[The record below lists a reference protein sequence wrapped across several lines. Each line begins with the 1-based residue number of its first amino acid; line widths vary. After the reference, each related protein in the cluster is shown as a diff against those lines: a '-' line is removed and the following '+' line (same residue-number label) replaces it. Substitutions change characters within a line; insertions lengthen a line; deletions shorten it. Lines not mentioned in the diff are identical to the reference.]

1 MCLIQKKTDP
11 IMKKV
16 LYPGSFDPFTN
27 GHLDLVERASRLF
40 DQVLVA
46 VAINLEKNPMFSLE
60 EREEIIRRSC
70 SHLHNVEVVAFRGL
84 LVDAIEIF
92 EAQAILRGL
101 RAFSDFEYELQ
112 MALMNRSL
120 RNNCETVFMM
130 PSADNSYVS
139 SRMVKQI
146 ACFGGRFDHCVPPP
160 AAAALQR
167 RIAEMEAEK
176 SL

>member
-1 MCLIQKKTDP
+1 MKTV
-11 IMKKV
+11 I
-16 LYPGSFDPFTN
+16 YPGSFDPFTN
-27 GHLDLVERASRLF
+27 GHLDLVERARCLF
-40 DQVLVA
+40 DKVVVA
-46 VAINLEKNPMFSLE
+46 VAVNSGKNPLFTLE
-60 EREEIIRRSC
+60 ERRELIVESC
-70 SHLHNVEVVAFRGL
+70 AGMPNVEVIAFEGL
-84 LVDAIEIF
+84 LVNAVKELKAD
-92 EAQAILRGL
+92 AILRGL